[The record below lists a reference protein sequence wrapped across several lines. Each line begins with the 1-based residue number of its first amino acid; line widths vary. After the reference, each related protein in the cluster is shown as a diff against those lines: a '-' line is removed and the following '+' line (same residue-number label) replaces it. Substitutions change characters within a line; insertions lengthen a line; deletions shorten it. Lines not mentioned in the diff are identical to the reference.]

1 VTYPGSTVGWSYTG
15 SAMDVEPRGA
25 SDAQS
30 WAVASDPVD
39 LEAARAVF
47 RTHSIGILGLA

>member
-1 VTYPGSTVGWSYTG
+1 
-15 SAMDVEPRGA
+15 MDVEPRGA

-39 LEAARAVF
+39 LEADARAVF